1 MRYKRILS
9 LVLIVMMILPMSV
22 MPVLAEEPI
31 STETSAEPNVEVTAP
46 IAVLM
51 DGKTRKSFI

>member
-1 MRYKRILS
+1 MKIKKVLFLILIFTM
-9 LVLIVMMILPMSV
+9 IVPIMG

-31 STETSAEPNVEVTAP
+31 STEAIVEPNVEVTAP